1 MKNFE
6 MLMPTT
12 MKDAVESLPEER
24 TNPLSA
30 QATRI
35 LAGGQDLLPE
45 MKDHLAEPDVV
56 VNLKGVDEL
65 SGSVRNPGSE
75 ASILGTG
82 RIHIGAL
89 TSIAAL
95 ASNAEIREEYGV
107 LSKSAES
114 IATPQI
120 RTQATIGGNLCQ
132 RPRCWYYRNEDTVC
146 LKRGGDECFSYAGLN
161 KYNAILGGGPS
172 YIVHPSDLATAL
184 LAIGATVVTTQR
196 ALDLSEFFTLPSES
210 DPTREN
216 VLEPNE
222 VIETVLLDSSLGAS
236 NGWKSTYIKFME
248 RESFDFAISAV
259 ALMLKFDGDK
269 ISEAR
274 LCLGGVAPIP
284 WRCESTEKLLVGRTI
299 DDKLCEEAGED
310 ALRGAEPLEFN
321 EYKIPLTKS
330 LIAKALKE
338 LA

>member
-12 MKDAVESLPEER
+12 LKGAVESLPEER
-24 TNPLSA
+24 TNPLNA
-30 QATRI
+30 QPIRI

-45 MKDHLAEPDVV
+45 LKDHLAEPDVV
-56 VNLKGVDEL
+56 VNVKGVAEL
-65 SGSVRNPGSE
+65 GGDFGTPSAERS
-75 ASILGTG
+75 LFGTG
-82 RIHIGAL
+82 TLEIGAL
-89 TSIAAL
+89 
-95 ASNAEIREEYGV
+95 ASVAQVARNAGIQAEFGL
-107 LSKSAES
+107 LSEAAES

-132 RPRCWYYRNEDTVC
+132 RPRCWYYRNEETVC
-146 LKRGGDECFSYAGLN
+146 LKKGGDECFSYAGLN

-184 LAIGATVVTTQR
+184 LCLGAGVATTQR
-196 ALDLSEFFTLPSES
+196 NIGLSEFFTLPSES

-222 VIETVLLDSSLGAS
+222 VIQSVLLDKSRGAAA
-236 NGWKSTYIKFME
+236 GWKSTYVKFME

-259 ALMLKFDGDK
+259 ALRLKFDGDK
-269 ISEAR
+269 IAEAR
-274 LCLGGVAPIP
+274 MCLGGVAPIP

-299 DDKLCEEAGED
+299 DDKLCQEAGED

-330 LIAKALKE
+330 LIAKALRE

>member
-6 MLMPTT
+6 MLVPATL
-12 MKDAVESLPEER
+12 KDAVESLPEER
-24 TNPLSA
+24 TNPLNA
-30 QATRI
+30 QTIRI

-45 MKDHLAEPDVV
+45 LKDHVAEPDVV
-56 VNLKGVDEL
+56 VNVKGVAEL
-65 SGSVRNPGSE
+65 GSDIGQVAQGQVLGMP
-75 ASILGTG
+75 SIE
-82 RIHIGAL
+82 IGAL
-89 TSIAAL
+89 TSVAAL
-95 ASNAEIREEYGV
+95 ARNPLIRGQFAV
-107 LSKSAES
+107 LSEAAES

-120 RTQATIGGNLCQ
+120 RTQATVGGNLCQ
-132 RPRCWYYRNEDTVC
+132 RPRCWYYRNEETVC
-146 LKRGGDECFSYAGLN
+146 LKKGGDECFSYAGLN

-184 LAIGATVVTTQR
+184 LCIGAKLVTTQR
-196 ALDLSEFFTLPSES
+196 VLSVSDFFTLPSES

-222 VIETVLLDSSLGAS
+222 VIRSIELGQSRTADT
-236 NGWKSTYIKFME
+236 GWKSTYIKFME

-259 ALMLKFDGDK
+259 ALMLEFDGDR
-269 ISEAR
+269 IAEAR
-274 LCLGGVAPIP
+274 MCLGGVAPIP

-330 LIAKALKE
+330 LIAKALRE

>member
-12 MKDAVESLPEER
+12 LKDAVDSLPTSR
-24 TNPLSA
+24 TGPANEQSV
-30 QATRI
+30 RI

-45 MKDHLAEPDVV
+45 MKAHLAEPDVV
-56 VNLKGVDEL
+56 VNLKGVTEL
-65 SGSVRNPGSE
+65 HRNIGTATGDRAVFGSNTTE
-75 ASILGTG
+75 
-82 RIHIGAL
+82 IGAL
-89 TSIAAL
+89 VSLAHLGSSDRIQAQYGLLSEAAM
-95 ASNAEIREEYGV
+95 
-107 LSKSAES
+107 S

-146 LKRGGDECFSYAGLN
+146 LKKGGDECFSYAGLN

-184 LAIGATVVTTQR
+184 LCLNATAITTSRQ
-196 ALDLSEFFTLPSES
+196 LPLSQFFTLPTDS

-222 VIETVLLDSSLGAS
+222 VIESFALDSGMSTAS
-236 NGWKSTYIKFME
+236 GWKSAYVKFKE

-259 ALMLKFDGDK
+259 ALMLKTDGK
-269 ISEAR
+269 RITEAR
-274 LCLGGVAPIP
+274 LCLGGVAPTP
-284 WRCESTEKLLVGRTI
+284 WRCESTEKLLVGREI
-299 DDKLCEEAGED
+299 DDKLCTEAGEE
-310 ALRGAEPLEFN
+310 ALKGAEPLEFN
-321 EYKIPLTKS
+321 EYKIPLTKA
-330 LIAKALKE
+330 LIAKALRK